1 MVMDVG
7 RFNDHV
13 REAMLVGSVP
23 PRLVRPSH
31 VQVSAPMLGG
41 NMVSRVLVCSL
52 SMSVSLCGGARP
64 SNS

>member
-13 REAMLVGSVP
+13 REAMLVGTA
-23 PRLVRPSH
+23 PSH

-52 SMSVSLCGGARP
+52 STSVSLGAGGAMTI
-64 SNS
+64 